1 MFPPYS
7 PILVRAAV
15 RNIIIPY
22 IAIYLFFPAGTSVV
36 IRLLTYLL
44 APFLI
49 YTTHVAIRT
58 RYHRYRAWRLS
69 AMMVPFVDPA
79 FKPKGSPWY
88 KRIGNLDLM
97 IAWDK
102 EGKEGYIG
110 DGMAKYAL
118 EGAGGTVNT
127 RILGEDSVSVIYFRP
142 EPETNADYDLFL
154 SAYFS

>member
-1 MFPPYS
+1 
-7 PILVRAAV
+7 
-15 RNIIIPY
+15 
-22 IAIYLFFPAGTSVV
+22 
-36 IRLLTYLL
+36 
-44 APFLI
+44 
-49 YTTHVAIRT
+49 
-58 RYHRYRAWRLS
+58 
-69 AMMVPFVDPA
+69 MMVPFVNPA

>member
-15 RNIIIPY
+15 RNIVIPY
-22 IAIYLFFPAGTSVV
+22 ITVYLFVPAGTTLLL
-36 IRLLTYLL
+36 RLLIYGL
-44 APFLI
+44 APLLV
-49 YTTHVAIRT
+49 YTTHVFIRT

-97 IAWDK
+97 IAWDR

-110 DGMAKYAL
+110 DGMVKYAL
-118 EGAGGTVNT
+118 QGAGGTVNT

-142 EPETNADYDLFL
+142 GPETSADYDRC
-154 SAYFS
+154 SYDHFS